1 MAAAGGRVRQWN
13 QARTA
18 PVEESAP
25 WLVVATALLAGEGEI
40 ERLKSE
46 FVAGITGLPAVA
58 G

>member
-1 MAAAGGRVRQWN
+1 M
-13 QARTA
+13 
-18 PVEESAP
+18 PEYEI
-25 WLVVATALLAGEGEI
+25 LEGQI